1 MKMRLIKL
9 DKENFLRLLQGKN
22 QSVISNFPNDA
33 ELIKVDYDLFSGK
46 ILIIIR
52 SNTFED
58 SKGSVSIPEFNLNF
72 AQIEKRSN
80 VYFEVSK
87 NKVETKIVQEEAVN
101 RDILA
106 YKKEFS
112 PEQRELLNF
121 SIEGDYLIVKP
132 ATFLKK
138 EWSEINEV
146 AKSIG
151 GEWVKGSIISYWKIP
166 LQ

>member
-1 MKMRLIKL
+1 MKMRLIKI
-9 DKENFLRLLQGKN
+9 DKENFLQLLQGKS
-22 QSVISNFPNDA
+22 QSVISNFPGDA

-46 ILIIIR
+46 ISIIIR
-52 SNTFED
+52 SNTFND
-58 SKGSVSIPEFNLNF
+58 LKGSVSIPEFSKKF

-80 VYFEVSK
+80 SNFDVSK
-87 NKVETKIVQEEAVN
+87 NKIETKIDKKKAVN
-101 RDILA
+101 RELIA

-112 PEQRELLNF
+112 TEQRELLRF
-121 SIEGDYLIVKP
+121 SIEEDYLIVKP

-146 AKSIG
+146 VKNIG
-151 GEWVKGSIISYWKIP
+151 GEWIKGSIISYWKIP